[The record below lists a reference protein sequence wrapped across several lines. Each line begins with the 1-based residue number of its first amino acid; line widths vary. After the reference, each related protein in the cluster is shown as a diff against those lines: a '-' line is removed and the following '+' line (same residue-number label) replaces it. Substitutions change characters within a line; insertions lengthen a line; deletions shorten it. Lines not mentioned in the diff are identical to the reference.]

1 METDDPFASVAA
13 LCHISS
19 SQEEHLRR
27 CRFAGEPEDE
37 PFFSGESSDIP
48 VASTEIMIVSPPES
62 PEENQDDDN
71 IPRDNDV
78 FITPPEESTLAASQE
93 EQQQTVAVDNRDDPA
108 DEGVANNEKIAAVD
122 GNCADDLRAVDLGR
136 DTDLGFSAGVE
147 LTDRIAIDSG
157 SLSSP
162 VVDRAHEDDVIG
174 CESLNTW
181 IMNRELASS
190 DDLRESL
197 LITPKT
203 ADKNV
208 GSLTTELCLG
218 SETEKTL
225 ARVKKL
231 KSSSKKSKILDENLV
246 LETSKNTLDT
256 ETENLGEI
264 VDSSGLEGFSPSN
277 CLKSLR
283 NHQIE
288 EVDGGDREFHGDNSA
303 KRKFDFNT
311 EALESNF
318 EENIAV
324 LEISEGRIEG
334 GNEEIEDDEANR
346 PCNISERFSDAKFPE
361 KQNDIKAK
369 NIDDIDKF
377 RYVGPMGA
385 KRSLNAKFSEKQN
398 DDEAKNID
406 DIDKFRYA
414 NTVGA
419 NSLEKQRDVRARHAL
434 PKSLCRNNANVGG
447 EAVHDVV
454 LCSRNFKEVTIL
466 DVLNILP
473 EDYNYDPSLANVSV
487 LEAAKRRGIN
497 FP

>member
-1 METDDPFASVAA
+1 METDDPFAPVAA

-71 IPRDNDV
+71 IHRDNDV

-108 DEGVANNEKIAAVD
+108 DEGVVNNE
-122 GNCADDLRAVDLGR
+122 
-136 DTDLGFSAGVE
+136 E
-147 LTDRIAIDSG
+147 
-157 SLSSP
+157 
-162 VVDRAHEDDVIG
+162 IG
-174 CESLNTW
+174 PW
-181 IMNRELASS
+181 M
-190 DDLRESL
+190 
-197 LITPKT
+197 
-203 ADKNV
+203 
-208 GSLTTELCLG
+208 
-218 SETEKTL
+218 
-225 ARVKKL
+225 
-231 KSSSKKSKILDENLV
+231 
-246 LETSKNTLDT
+246 TSKNTLDT

-264 VDSSGLEGFSPSN
+264 VDSSGSEGFSPSK

-288 EVDGGDREFHGDNSA
+288 EFEGGDREFHGDNSA
-303 KRKFDFNT
+303 KRKLDFNT

-318 EENIAV
+318 EENIAA

-346 PCNISERFSDAKFPE
+346 PCIISERFSDAKFPE
-361 KQNDIKAK
+361 KQNDSKAK

-398 DDEAKNID
+398 DDKAKNID

-414 NTVGA
+414 DTVGA

-434 PKSLCRNNANVGG
+434 PKSSCRNNANVGG
-447 EAVHDVV
+447 EPAHDVV